1 MNHIGTHDTARLLTK
16 LGTNEYPS
24 SRAGQA
30 AKRLSEDEKREAIAR
45 QKLAAVIQYTL
56 PGVPSLFY
64 GDEAGVEGY
73 GDPFCRASY
82 PWGKENTEI
91 LEFYKWLGKV
101 RRENDIFRDGVF
113 YPLLGGLGSMAYMR
127 KKGDEELLVAV
138 NRWSETDWI
147 TVPFEFDNAE
157 IIYGNRPKGG
167 FLELP
172 PKSFA
177 IMKVK

>member
-1 MNHIGTHDTARLLTK
+1 
-16 LGTNEYPS
+16 
-24 SRAGQA
+24 
-30 AKRLSEDEKREAIAR
+30 
-45 QKLAAVIQYTL
+45 
-56 PGVPSLFY
+56 
-64 GDEAGVEGY
+64 
-73 GDPFCRASY
+73 
-82 PWGKENTEI
+82 
-91 LEFYKWLGKV
+91 
-101 RRENDIFRDGVF
+101 
-113 YPLLGGLGSMAYMR
+113 MAYMR